1 MYSQHSTF
9 SMVQIELTIV
19 IKLVLFCGSLVPSR
33 YEDSVVG
40 ILIAVDSL
48 G

>member
-19 IKLVLFCGSLVPSR
+19 IKLVLFCGSLAPFG
-33 YEDSVVG
+33 YEDSIVG

>member
-9 SMVQIELTIV
+9 SMVQIELSIV
-19 IKLVLFCGSLVPSR
+19 IKLVLFCGSLVPSV

-40 ILIAVDSL
+40 TLIVVDSL
-48 G
+48 S